1 MAQLYLALATLL
13 TLPGLVLR
21 LTGTH
26 PPPLMS
32 AFVFGMAV
40 LGAAFLLSWA
50 AEVAQKDISQALAVA
65 FLALIAVLP
74 EYAVDMYFAWT
85 AAEHP
90 EYGHYATANMTGANR
105 LLVGFGWPVIVLL
118 YAFYYRRKSV
128 KLEPAHRSEILFLG
142 LATIYSV
149 VIPLKGTLSLVD
161 TFFLVSIFAMY
172 AWRAAKA
179 ESHEPDLVGPAK
191 WIGEM
196 PAPRRRSVA
205 ISLFLFS
212 GTVIF
217 LAAEPFAESLVAVG
231 RELQIDEFLL
241 VQWLAPL
248 ASEAPEFIIAILW
261 TLRGDAESGLAAL
274 VSSKVNQWTLLM
286 GTIPLVFS
294 LALGHPGALALDL
307 RQEHEIWLTA
317 AQSLFAVAILANLSL
332 SWYGAVALLVLFLS
346 QLLFE
351 NIRMPLSAVYV
362 ALAVLLMIRDR
373 KHYPALLRDGLFGT
387 GKHKDS

>member
-1 MAQLYLALATLL
+1 MAQLYLIVASVM
-13 TLPGLVLR
+13 TLPGLIVR
-21 LTGTH
+21 LSGTH
-26 PPPLMS
+26 PAPLVS
-32 AFVFGMAV
+32 TFIFGLAV
-40 LGAAFLLSWA
+40 LGSAFMLSWA

-74 EYAVDMYFAWT
+74 EYAVDMYFAWA
-85 AAEHP
+85 AAENP

-118 YAFYYRRKSV
+118 YALRHRRKAV

-142 LATIYSV
+142 LATLYSV
-149 VIPLKGTLSLVD
+149 VIPLKGRLDLFD

-172 AWRAAKA
+172 AWRAAQA

-196 PAPRRRSVA
+196 PVVRRRSAA
-205 ISLFLFS
+205 ITMFVFS

-217 LAAEPFAESLVAVG
+217 LAAEPFAESLVGVG
-231 RELQIDEFLL
+231 RQLQIDEFLL

-317 AQSLFAVAILANLSL
+317 AQSLFAVTILANLSL
-332 SWYGAVALLVLFLS
+332 SWYGALALLVLFLS
-346 QLLFE
+346 QLIFE
-351 NIRMPLSAVYV
+351 NIRMPVSAVYV
-362 ALAVLLMIRDR
+362 ALAVLLIIRDR
-373 KHYPALLRDGLFGT
+373 KHYPALFRDGFLGT